1 MVGVATARRALR
13 YAFRVTAAD
22 PWLAEWFEEL
32 FAGLPAAAPGEPVA
46 EWAVARVEDT
56 EPQEWRLVLEGE
68 EHSANSNPDA
78 LVTTIVQRLNQEAV
92 RSWPGAVG
100 HAGCVSR
107 DGLAIVMPAD
117 PESGKTTLTCG
128 LVRAGLT
135 YVTDEGVAF
144 EPGTA
149 RIEPFPKPL
158 SLDRGSWF
166 LFPELE
172 PVHDARAAEFERSQ
186 WQVPPAAIRSG
197 AVSGPC
203 TARFLV
209 FPKYVEGATTALAPM
224 TRAEAL
230 IALAKNTFHFNQHS
244 RESLDQLEVVV
255 RACDCYR
262 LTVGALDDAVACIEE
277 LVSGA

>member
-1 MVGVATARRALR
+1 MVGGSGARRALR

-22 PWLAEWFEEL
+22 PWLAAWIDDL
-32 FAGLPAAAPGEPVA
+32 FGGLPAAAPGEPVA
-46 EWAVARVEDT
+46 EWSVERVEDAA
-56 EPQEWRLVLEGE
+56 PPEWRLVLDGE
-68 EHSANSNPDA
+68 EHSVTSNPDA
-78 LVTTIVQRLNQEAV
+78 LVATIVQRLNQEAV

-107 DGLAIVMPAD
+107 DGVAIVMPAD

-128 LVRAGLT
+128 LVRAGFA

-149 RIEPFPKPL
+149 RIEPYSKPL

-172 PVHDARAAEFERSQ
+172 PVDDPRAAEFERSQ
-186 WQVPPAAIRSG
+186 WQVPPAAIRPD
-197 AVSGPC
+197 AVGGRC
-203 TARFLV
+203 DARFLV
-209 FPKYVEGATTALAPM
+209 FPKYVEGATTELSPM

-230 IALAKNTFHFNQHS
+230 VDLAKNTFHFNQHS
-244 RESLDQLEVVV
+244 RESLEQLEVVV

-262 LTVGALDDAVACIEE
+262 LTVGTLDDAVACIEE